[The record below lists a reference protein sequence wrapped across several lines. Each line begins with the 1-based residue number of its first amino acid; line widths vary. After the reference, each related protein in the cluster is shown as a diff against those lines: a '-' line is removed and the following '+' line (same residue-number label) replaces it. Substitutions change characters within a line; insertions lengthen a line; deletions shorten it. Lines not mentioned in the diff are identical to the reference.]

1 MATACHTVVP
11 AAVAVDSKLDPKLAR
26 RAAALLV
33 RMQPHKKS
41 KEVACELRRQLK
53 KEKRERDSAG
63 LNHWKEHA
71 PQFLARIVRQ
81 ARQDRLRR
89 CRETEALYQDKHA
102 HIVRVARLIVND
114 PAGAEAVAAET
125 YRELLLGIT
134 TLAGFFTALICNAR
148 NYLAAD
154 PYREGKL
161 LSLEEAFAPGHGSAD
176 DPNEDGAGL
185 QLEPMSHHRE
195 DQDPLD
201 ILIAREDAEEN
212 QRMIQQAKRIARQDW
227 RYCWIGQKK
236 WGRELGIGT
245 ARTRMS

>member
-1 MATACHTVVP
+1 MALTCKVVP
-11 AAVAVDSKLDPKLAR
+11 AAVAVDSKLDPKLTR
-26 RAAALLV
+26 RAAALLI
-33 RMQPHKKS
+33 RMQPYKKS
-41 KEVACELRRQLK
+41 KEVVGELRAQLK

-89 CRETEALYQDKHA
+89 REETEALYKARHA

-161 LSLEEAFAPGHGSAD
+161 LSLEEAFALSHRSAD
-176 DPNEDGAGL
+176 DPNEDGTGL

-201 ILIAREDAEEN
+201 ILIAREDAAEN
-212 QRMIQQAKRIARQDW
+212 RRQIEKAKEIARGNWDY
-227 RYCWIGQKK
+227 RWIRGKN
-236 WGRELGIGT
+236 WARSLGLA
-245 ARTRMS
+245 ARA